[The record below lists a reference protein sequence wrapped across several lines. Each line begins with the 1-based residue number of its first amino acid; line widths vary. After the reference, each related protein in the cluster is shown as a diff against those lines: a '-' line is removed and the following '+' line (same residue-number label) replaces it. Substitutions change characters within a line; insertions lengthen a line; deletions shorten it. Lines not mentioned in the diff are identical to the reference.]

1 MVSFNPKD
9 PEHQQSAFIK
19 EPGRYVFAV
28 VAIKRFTTGR
38 GDESIITMCE
48 CVLGPHTK
56 NTIRRLFMM
65 EGKGTRWFADLLN
78 ASGCTYLNDTMDDA
92 ELSAAIGRRPF
103 AADCAKGD
111 PHPTKTDR
119 RTGEP
124 VRYMEIMEVFPTD
137 NREHAELQRNGFVF
151 GVPKGSSI
159 VVEEFEQDHDRQDRP
174 RPASGYEG
182 GGNNDGQRQAG
193 RWGDGPPNDHPSGLD
208 IPPPADDEIPF

>member
-1 MVSFNPKD
+1 MGSFDPQD
-9 PEHQQSAFIK
+9 PEHQKSAFIK

-28 VAIKRFTTGR
+28 MAIQRKITRNK
-38 GDESIITMCE
+38 DESIWTICE
-48 CVLGPHTK
+48 CLLGPQVGSK
-56 NTIRRLFMM
+56 IRRLFMM

-137 NREHAELQRNGFVF
+137 NREQEDLQRNGFVF
-151 GVPKGSSI
+151 GIPKGSSI
-159 VVEEFEQDHDRQDRP
+159 VVEEFEQDRDRQEKP
-174 RPASGYEG
+174 RPASGY
-182 GGNNDGQRQAG
+182 GGNYGQRQGG
-193 RWGDGPPNDHPSGLD
+193 RWDDGPPSDHPSGRET
-208 IPPPADDEIPF
+208 PPPADDDIPF